1 MSNRTEHLREL
12 LLKFKK
18 PLSSEID
25 KRRIHLRISLLL
37 ECSAMTHDLIV
48 VGGGPAG
55 ASCARRAAQRGL
67 DVVIIEKAVHPRRK
81 ACGGGFRPGLLD
93 LLDFDATSAL
103 DRETCGCHLFSPSRT
118 KVVATKD
125 MITGY
130 LVRREVFDKLLFDKA
145 AEAGAEIVSGTEV
158 VDVTESAEEVIAHQA
173 DGNNIKG
180 KFLVGADGVNS
191 KVARKSGLKPR
202 WKDEEIGL
210 CIEARVP
217 MDESEI
223 VRITKG
229 PYNRDLYCIQI
240 YFGDI
245 EHGYAWCFPKK
256 GEVSL
261 GMGCLMPFAA
271 GLKRAWT
278 NFTAEFS
285 KLYDVKID
293 LSEETAMRVPLKE
306 PANRTVT
313 KRILLAGDAGGF
325 VSAAT
330 GEGMCYAIETGQ
342 IAAEIVNNIIQGQIR
357 DTTEYERRWKKT
369 IGKQLKVS
377 KFLANLLFNSEKNME
392 LAIQMAAQD
401 EVMRGY
407 MTDLIGGLRPYSELR
422 TALMKRVLT
431 RHPLSGVKMLT

>member
-1 MSNRTEHLREL
+1 MNKRRTE
-12 LLKFKK
+12 
-18 PLSSEID
+18 LSNV
-25 KRRIHLRISLLL
+25 LLL
-37 ECSAMTHDLIV
+37 EIFHMSHDLIV

-55 ASCARRAAQRGL
+55 ASCARRAVQRGL
-67 DVVIIEKAVHPRRK
+67 DVVVFEKAVHPRRK

-93 LLDFDATSAL
+93 LLDFNATPAL
-103 DRETCGCHLFSPSRT
+103 DRESCGSHLFSPSRT

-130 LVRREVFDKLLFDKA
+130 LVKREVFDKLLLDKA
-145 AEAGAEIVSGTEV
+145 VEAGAEVISGVEI
-158 VDVTESAEEVIAHQA
+158 VDVTESAGEVIAHRA
-173 DGNNIKG
+173 DGESVKA

-202 WKDEEIGL
+202 WRDDEIGL

-217 MDESEI
+217 MSEPDI

-229 PYNRDLYCIQI
+229 PYDRDLFCIQI
-240 YFGDI
+240 YFGGI
-245 EHGYAWCFPKK
+245 RHGYAWCFPKK

-261 GMGCLMPFAA
+261 GMGCLMPYAA
-271 GLKRAWT
+271 NLKEAWT

-285 KLYDVKID
+285 QLYNVSVE

-306 PANRTVT
+306 PVHKTVT
-313 KRILLAGDAGGF
+313 KRILLVGDAGGF

-342 IAAEIVNNIIQGQIR
+342 IAAEVVSEIIQGTIK
-357 DTTEYERRWKKT
+357 DTIEYEQRWKMT

-377 KFLANLLFNSEKNME
+377 QFLANLLFNSEKNME
-392 LAIQMAAQD
+392 LAIQMAARD
-401 EVMRGY
+401 DVMRSH
-407 MTDLIGGLRPYSELR
+407 MTDLIGGLRSYSELR
-422 TALMKRVLT
+422 NAMMKRVLT
-431 RHPLSGVKMLT
+431 RHPQTGLKMLIYD